1 MELCV
6 QRSTQP
12 SSRGRAETG
21 FPLVKKRTCSDHG
34 DEPSFTTSLLF
45 SLRWPQRETGRGW
58 FVIHFRFHHL
68 RLLVRIGIA
77 VALAISTRTLHSK
90 KGRTSLREE
99 KSWVDVGVSQ
109 PVLERNRRFALFR
122 KHWRAVPQMCPRR
135 HRRQAP
141 GRRFDLLETVHRW
154 VCWTTSISDPL
165 SMVPPT
171 MRVPP
176 SA

>member
-1 MELCV
+1 MMELCV

-109 PVLERNRRFALFR
+109 PFLERNRTVCAI
-122 KHWRAVPQMCPRR
+122 PQTLAGCPAEVSSEASTAGSR
-135 HRRQAP
+135 
-141 GRRFDLLETVHRW
+141 
-154 VCWTTSISDPL
+154 SPL
-165 SMVPPT
+165 RPT
-171 MRVPP
+171 
-176 SA
+176 